1 MNKSELIATVANRS
15 GVSKKDAERVVNA
28 TIDAITA
35 SLAKGDKVLI
45 TGFGTFEVKN
55 RSPRVGSNRRSAMS
69 SAALASCK
77 SSSMG
82 MPLPA
87 KRRAQAAASP
97 S

>member
-55 RSPRVGSNRRSAMS
+55 RSPRVGRNAVTRQTIAI
-69 SAALASCK
+69 
-77 SSSMG
+77 
-82 MPLPA
+82 PA
-87 KRRAQAAASP
+87 TKVPTFKP
-97 S
+97 SENLKKTVGR